1 MTITCRIGAAGS
13 ISEGD
18 VTEKRGW
25 ETCLRGAHSSVEGQS
40 VPGPPRAARRRGHPR
55 ASAGGGEGTAW
66 DEVVREVSRDRVL
79 WGPENKGSTSE

>member
-1 MTITCRIGAAGS
+1 M
-13 ISEGD
+13 
-18 VTEKRGW
+18 
-25 ETCLRGAHSSVEGQS
+25 
-40 VPGPPRAARRRGHPR
+40 PPRSTQQRGGAECAGPTQSCEKAGHPR